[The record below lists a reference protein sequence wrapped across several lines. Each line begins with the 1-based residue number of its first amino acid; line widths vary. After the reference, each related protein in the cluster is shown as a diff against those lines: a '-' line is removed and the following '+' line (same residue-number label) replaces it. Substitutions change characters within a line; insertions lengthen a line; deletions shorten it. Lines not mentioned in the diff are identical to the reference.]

1 MGVDKP
7 NVRFVFHSE
16 VADSVDSHYQ
26 EVGRAGRDGKPA
38 RAVLFYRG
46 EDLGLRRFFAG
57 SGQVDLEEIQRVADA
72 VAEHDGRADPVEL
85 RAETSLSQTKLTT
98 AISRLEDVGAVRV
111 LPTGDVEATGDVPVD
126 DEATLERA
134 VDAQENREEFDRS
147 RIEMMRAYSDLDDGC
162 RRDFVLN
169 YFGQNFDPPCRMCD
183 NCDAGRVHPTPAGS
197 PFASGER
204 VVHDKWGG
212 GVVQRIEDGQIVVLF
227 ESVGYKKL
235 GIDLVVE
242 RGLLEGA

>member
-1 MGVDKP
+1 
-7 NVRFVFHSE
+7 
-16 VADSVDSHYQ
+16 
-26 EVGRAGRDGKPA
+26 
-38 RAVLFYRG
+38 
-46 EDLGLRRFFAG
+46 
-57 SGQVDLEEIQRVADA
+57 
-72 VAEHDGRADPVEL
+72 
-85 RAETSLSQTKLTT
+85 
-98 AISRLEDVGAVRV
+98 
-111 LPTGDVEATGDVPVD
+111 VPVD

-147 RIEMMRAYSDLDDGC
+147 RIEMMRAYSELDDGC

-169 YFGQNFDPPCRMCD
+169 YFGQNFDPPCGMCD

-204 VVHDKWGG
+204 VVHHKWGE

-242 RGLLEGA
+242 RGLLEEG